1 MALGLDD
8 LRVGVWTSPHAPTG
22 TTVLL
27 PPEGS
32 LGAMAVRG
40 ASPGTREAMALGP
53 NGKLTTIHA
62 AVLSGG
68 SAFGLATAD
77 GVVSWLA
84 ARGIGYDIG
93 VARVPIVGAAIILD
107 QGIAFPEH
115 RPDAA
120 AGVAACDAASADDPP
135 EGAVGAGTGATVA
148 KTGGLEHCWRGGQGW
163 AVRASGEVVVGAL
176 VINNAVGEVIAEDG
190 QVLAASRA
198 PADVVRFPE
207 ALPFEVARENG
218 PTAST
223 VIGAIVTNARLDKL
237 GAYRVADLGHSGIV
251 RAVRPAHTQYDGD
264 ALFCLATQRVET
276 HVDLVAALA
285 ADAVAEAARHGPLA
299 AHGAADIPGLA
310 DAR

>member
-1 MALGLDD
+1 MALGLSDV
-8 LRVGVWTSPHAPTG
+8 LVGVWTSPHALTG
-22 TTVLL
+22 TTVVL
-27 PPEGS
+27 PPEGT

-40 ASPGTREAMALGP
+40 ASPGTREAIALGP

-93 VARVPIVGAAIILD
+93 VAKVPIVGAAIILD
-107 QGIAFPEH
+107 RGIAFADN

-120 AGVAACDAASADDPP
+120 AGAAACDAATADDPP
-135 EGAVGAGTGATVA
+135 EGSVGAGTGATVA
-148 KTGGLEHCWRGGQGW
+148 KTAGLEHCWRGGQGW
-163 AVRASGEVVVGAL
+163 AVHRSGEVVVGAL
-176 VINNAVGEVIAEDG
+176 VINNAVGEIVAEDG
-190 QVLAASRA
+190 EVIAASRA
-198 PADVVRFPE
+198 PADVVRFPQ
-207 ALPFEVARENG
+207 ALPFEAARDNG
-218 PTAST
+218 PAANT

-237 GAYRVADLGHSGIV
+237 GAFRVADLGHSGIV
-251 RAVRPAHTQYDGD
+251 RSIRPAHTQYDGD

-285 ADAVAEAARHGPLA
+285 ADAVAEAARRGPLA
-299 AHGAADIPGLA
+299 AHGDADIPGLA